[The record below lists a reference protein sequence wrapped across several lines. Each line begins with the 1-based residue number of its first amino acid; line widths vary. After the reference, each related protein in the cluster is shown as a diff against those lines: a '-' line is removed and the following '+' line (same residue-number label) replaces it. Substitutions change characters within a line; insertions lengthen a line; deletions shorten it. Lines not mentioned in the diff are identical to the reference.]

1 MRNSR
6 FYGSPSGMVV
16 APIFRAWM
24 KELDSNN
31 STQTKSDSFNPPS
44 NIMSTEDNYVIELA
58 IPGFEKDQI
67 NIKIENNV
75 LNVTGNRT
83 QKEYKKIVRNEYDF
97 LTFSRSFNLGKDVDQ
112 DSVSA
117 EFVNGILTISL
128 KKKEELKPRTI
139 EINQ

>member
-128 KKKEELKPRTI
+128 KKKEELKAKITK
-139 EINQ
+139 

>member
-16 APIFRAWM
+16 APIFRALM

-31 STQTKSDSFNPPS
+31 STQTKGDSFNPPS

>member
-16 APIFRAWM
+16 APIFRALM